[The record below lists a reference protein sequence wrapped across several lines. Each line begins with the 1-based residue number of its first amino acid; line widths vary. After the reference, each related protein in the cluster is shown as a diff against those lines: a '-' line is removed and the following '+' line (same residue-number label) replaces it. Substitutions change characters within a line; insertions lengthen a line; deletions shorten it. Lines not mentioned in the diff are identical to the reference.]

1 MVCVHVEIIGKECA
15 ITFGIQNLT
24 HVDVASLL
32 NIKNNGFSLLNIKNN
47 GFSWLSGLQPKLF
60 QEKEVVFTYSFSTF
74 KLIR

>member
-1 MVCVHVEIIGKECA
+1 MVCVLVEIIGKECA

-32 NIKNNGFSLLNIKNN
+32 NIKSN